1 MSGRQR
7 DPAVPP
13 AVLSPPGPAP
23 WRAAADA
30 PVSPAGPEPAGEA
43 AAVPA
48 AGRQTLPGRRHAPQR
63 GRAAQ
68 GALAEQRF
76 QQLPHRCVSAPRREL
91 RGAAAMPRG
100 SPSRTSDARPSA
112 RGRSPRAIG
121 AVRGGGRCTPP
132 WGVARGAHGGAQGA
146 VCVVPPRT
154 SDRRLSRPSDCGSGA
169 GPGWAAGLLRH
180 SCGPPHVS
188 PDCVP
193 SAAIRLVRLLS
204 GPFSLCALH

>member
-23 WRAAADA
+23 RRAAADA

-48 AGRQTLPGRRHAPQR
+48 AGRQALPGRRPAPQR

-68 GALAEQRF
+68 GALAEQRL
-76 QQLPHRCVSAPRREL
+76 QQLPRRCVSAPRMRVPLHADGAHAPAGVCGGAGGAPRRGVWPEGHTEG
-91 RGAAAMPRG
+91 RGAPFAWSPPGRRTAVGAA
-100 SPSRTSDARPSA
+100 
-112 RGRSPRAIG
+112 RAAAG
-121 AVRGGGRCTPP
+121 AAQGRGGRRGCPVTP
-132 WGVARGAHGGAQGA
+132 
-146 VCVVPPRT
+146 
-154 SDRRLSRPSDCGSGA
+154 A
-169 GPGWAAGLLRH
+169 GP
-180 SCGPPHVS
+180 PPHVS

-204 GPFSLCALH
+204 GPFSPCALH